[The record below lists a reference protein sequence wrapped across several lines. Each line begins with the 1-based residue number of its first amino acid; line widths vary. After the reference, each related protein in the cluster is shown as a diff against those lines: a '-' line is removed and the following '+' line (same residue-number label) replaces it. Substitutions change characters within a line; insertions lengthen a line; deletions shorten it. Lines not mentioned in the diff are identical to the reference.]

1 MKSEDGKPTRWRG
14 RRVGREPL
22 HPFNTRA
29 ARMPPSML
37 RHFASLILV
46 ATPAIGAYAQRP
58 HDAEGF
64 VVCLGEDTLAVERY
78 SRSATTLESEIVLRV
93 PAARRVTYTAA
104 LDAVGDVRSM
114 ELVVTPLLEQSQ
126 PPRVS
131 RGRLHFRG
139 DTADVQLTLDDGTR
153 VLKVPARP
161 GSMPLAAFSHAL
173 VEQAILRTSRLGL
186 DSMAFDW
193 VGVGAPVAYPTYV
206 SRRGDGAIVIGFFDA
221 PAVATMDSSGRML
234 ALDGSATTAKVEV
247 RRVHAPDLEHFAR
260 SFAAA
265 EAAHGPVGQLSP
277 RDTTWGE
284 IGHARVMV
292 DYGRPSRRGR
302 VVFGHVV
309 PWGRVWRT
317 GANEATQFTTDTP
330 LSIGGQ
336 AIPAGTYSLW
346 TVPRPDGATLIVNRR
361 TGQWGTHYEQS
372 LDLARVEMARET
384 LVEPLEQFTI
394 GIESWEDG
402 GMLRLSWDSTSYLV
416 PVSVVTRH

>member
-1 MKSEDGKPTRWRG
+1 MKSETGKPIRSPG
-14 RRVGREPL
+14 RRVCGEP
-22 HPFNTRA
+22 HPFNTLA
-29 ARMPPSML
+29 ARMPPSMP
-37 RHFASLILV
+37 RHLACLVLIAALASAASAQV
-46 ATPAIGAYAQRP
+46 APDT
-58 HDAEGF
+58 EGF

-104 LDAVGDVRSM
+104 LDPLGDVRSM
-114 ELVVTPLLEQSQ
+114 ELVVTPLLEHSE

-131 RGRLHFRG
+131 RGLLRFRG
-139 DTADVQLTLDDGTR
+139 DTADVQLTLDGGTR
-153 VLKVPARP
+153 ELKVAARP

-173 VEQAILRTSRLGL
+173 VEQAILRASHLGL

-260 SFAAA
+260 AFAAA

-284 IGHARVMV
+284 IGQALVMV

-317 GANEATQFTTDTP
+317 GANEATQFTSDTP

-336 AIPAGTYSLW
+336 VIPAGTYSLW
-346 TVPRPDGATLIVNRR
+346 TVPRPDGATLIVNQR
-361 TGQWGTHYEQS
+361 TGQWGTHYERS
-372 LDLARVEMARET
+372 LDFARVEMVRET
-384 LVEPLEQFTI
+384 LAEPLEQFTI
-394 GIESWEDG
+394 AIESSAQG
-402 GMLRLSWDSTSYLV
+402 GVLRLSWDSTSYVV
-416 PVSVVTRH
+416 PVSIVTRP

>member
-1 MKSEDGKPTRWRG
+1 MPSSITRQ
-14 RRVGREPL
+14 L
-22 HPFNTRA
+22 ACLLLIA
-29 ARMPPSML
+29 A
-37 RHFASLILV
+37 
-46 ATPAIGAYAQRP
+46 PANAVHAQRP
-58 HDAEGF
+58 SDEGF

-104 LDAVGDVRSM
+104 LDPVGDVESM
-114 ELVVTPLLEQSQ
+114 DLVVTPLLASSL

-131 RGRLHFRG
+131 RGRLRFRG
-139 DTADVQLTLDDGTR
+139 DTADVQLTLGDTTR

-173 VEQAILRTSRLGL
+173 VEQAILRASHLGL
-186 DSMAFDW
+186 DSVAFDW

-206 SRRGDGAIVIGFFDA
+206 TRRHDGAVVVGFFDA
-221 PAVATMDSSGRML
+221 PAVVTVDSTGRLL

-247 RRVHAPDLEHFAR
+247 RRVQAPDLEHFAR
-260 SFAAA
+260 TFAAA

-277 RDTTWGE
+277 RDTAWGE
-284 IGHARVMV
+284 IGPARMMV

-330 LSIGGQ
+330 LVIGGER
-336 AIPAGTYSLW
+336 IPAGRYSLW
-346 TVPRPDGATLIVNRR
+346 TVPRQDGATLILNRR
-361 TGQWGTHYEQS
+361 TGQWGTHYERS
-372 LDLARVEMARET
+372 LDVARVEMARES
-384 LVEPLEQFTI
+384 LAEPVEQFTI
-394 GIESWEDG
+394 AIEPSGDG
-402 GMLRLSWDSTSYLV
+402 GVLRLTWESTSYLV
-416 PVSVVTRH
+416 PLSVVTHP